1 MARLY
6 EPSHSIHLQH
16 TSLSQEISCTINC
29 VVGVTAST
37 NPTKIARNKRHSQVL
52 NVSNQMGNRPSRI
65 GTIGVN
71 RPGNQICHILIKI
84 QSLCIIKKIKNKKKK
99 RFNLYLKKIKKIL
112 QESSSHYKDSIF
124 ISKN

>member
-84 QSLCIIKKIKNKKKK
+84 QSLSQKNKKDTP
-99 RFNLYLKKIKKIL
+99 RII
-112 QESSSHYKDSIF
+112 
-124 ISKN
+124 